1 MKHSNFSRFL
11 SVLLAMVM
19 VLSMFPATVFASD
32 SATATLV
39 TDASALS
46 AGDKVVIMAAASDY
60 ALSTE
65 QKTNNRGAVAVTK
78 TDSTVALN
86 DSVQI
91 LTLEAG
97 TVDGTF
103 AFNTGSG
110 YLYAAGQSKAQNGSK
125 NYNYLKTQTTL
136 DANGSWLISIADG
149 VASIVAQG
157 DNGCNVLQY
166 NSSST
171 LFAAYSSASQKAV
184 ALYKLD
190 EGGSEE
196 PSEPVE
202 KPAYA
207 LSGTIAAGDVV
218 LLYNAGSGTVL
229 SSTPSGYK
237 LAGVSA
243 APADG
248 VIKTDAPAIEWT
260 VGVNEDGTY
269 TFSQKLSLHTLFS
282 L

>member
-1 MKHSNFSRFL
+1 MKHSNFSRIL

-65 QKTNNRGAVAVTK
+65 QKTNNRGAVAVTR

-103 AFNTGSG
+103 ASNTGSG

-190 EGGSEE
+190 EGGSTT
-196 PSEPVE
+196 PTDPVDASRG
-202 KPAYA
+202 PAPT
-207 LSGTIAAGDVV
+207 GRQPQPT
-218 LLYNAGSGTVL
+218 
-229 SSTPSGYK
+229 
-237 LAGVSA
+237 
-243 APADG
+243 APAEPLLQAHPPGYVSPCHLHLKTKQGRLLTWNQESCSDG
-248 VIKTDAPAIEWT
+248 AL
-260 VGVNEDGTY
+260 VN
-269 TFSQKLSLHTLFS
+269 
-282 L
+282 